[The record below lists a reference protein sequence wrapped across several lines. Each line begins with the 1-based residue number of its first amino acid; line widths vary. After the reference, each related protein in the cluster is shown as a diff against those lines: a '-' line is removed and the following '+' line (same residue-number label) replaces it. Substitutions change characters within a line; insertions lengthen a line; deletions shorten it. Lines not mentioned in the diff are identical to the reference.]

1 MATVCDACGHKT
13 NEVKSGCK
21 FSVQQKGSWKAI
33 SCSWFLFVFH
43 AFIHFI
49 RLCLLV
55 GSVGLVS
62 GDCRGGRG
70 FKNPSWCFIVVQVDK
85 CSEIL
90 PTPDYSK
97 IRGKIKTSANG
108 QTLWSSQIRTVNRRP
123 HLTTFNI
130 HIPVGHKRT
139 HTRFAKDQGME
150 FPVWWSVVWGT
161 NGLRHQLH
169 QATLLNAR
177 VNVTYTVPYTIDSFI
192 YTWICDDVGSV
203 LNFLFFLFLLS
214 FSLHQLESNLKEP
227 D

>member
-130 HIPVGHKRT
+130 HIPVRRKEPT
-139 HTRFAKDQGME
+139 HHSQKIRA
-150 FPVWWSVVWGT
+150 WSSRCG
-161 NGLRHQLH
+161 GLCFVTYRGLADKWS
-169 QATLLNAR
+169 ATLA
-177 VNVTYTVPYTIDSFI
+177 TPSYSTE
-192 YTWICDDVGSV
+192 CEG
-203 LNFLFFLFLLS
+203 
-214 FSLHQLESNLKEP
+214 K
-227 D
+227 

>member
-55 GSVGLVS
+55 WLSWFSIGLLWRRS
-62 GDCRGGRG
+62 R
-70 FKNPSWCFIVVQVDK
+70 FQKPPWCFIVVQVDK
-85 CSEIL
+85 YSEIL

-130 HIPVGHKRT
+130 HISVGRKRT
-139 HTRFAKDQGME
+139 HTLFAEDQGME
-150 FPVWWSVVWGT
+150 FPVWWFVVWGT
-161 NGLRHQLH
+161 NGLRHKLH

-177 VNVTYTVPYTIDSFI
+177 VNIT
-192 YTWICDDVGSV
+192 
-203 LNFLFFLFLLS
+203 
-214 FSLHQLESNLKEP
+214 
-227 D
+227 